1 MALAGGKES
10 KEELEIKRY
19 IGVAPVYVLAV
30 NPTKEQLSK
39 IYGRDVEKDPEYVT
53 EKDGVKTAR
62 IDFILKTNETRCNGI
77 KLITKMS
84 FFIQDAFKYN
94 KEQTKTMVIDL
105 YGRTAWATKEELKD
119 KSIPMYKS
127 GPANLA
133 PNYRQCYDGEDLLTD
148 FLKTYLQI
156 PNVQKFDSKKNK
168 WVMVE
173 TPADSEARLDRV
185 ADFFKGNFKELED
198 ALKMQPNNQVKVL
211 IGVKT
216 TNDNR
221 QFQDVFIQ
229 KVLHNNAMKY
239 TALESAL
246 QEKKDNDAY
255 PNTEFEVCS
264 LKEYGIAP
272 TNFGTEQTQQ
282 NPEDLPW

>member
-30 NPTKEQLSK
+30 NPTKEQLSE
-39 IYGRDVEKDPEYVT
+39 IYGRDIEKDPEYVT

-62 IDFILKTNETRCNGI
+62 IDFILKTNETRCNDV

-127 GPANLA
+127 GPANLDT
-133 PNYRQCYDGEDLLTD
+133 NYRQCYDGEDLLTD

-173 TPADSEARLDRV
+173 TPADSEARLDHV
-185 ADFFKGNFKELED
+185 ADFFKGNFKELKD
-198 ALKMQPNNQVKVL
+198 ALNMQPNNQVKVL

-229 KVLHNNAMKY
+229 KVLHNNATKY

-246 QEKKDNDAY
+246 QEKKDNGAY

-282 NPEDLPW
+282 NSDDLPW